1 MATTS
6 PATVLRANSTRLAN
20 FIFGRT
26 IACYRTQ
33 MRTPEPIHPDFGKKT
48 LATATVQELQL
59 ELFRRS
65 VASGSDIE
73 EFIRL
78 LLESQHLW
86 RGLIIDRLGVNEGG
100 HWLQPLSMIKLRNI
114 RQNYWNADTLFVL
127 CPNRDAA
134 KHLAKQFPLDR
145 FAVMI
150 DIKDDPEEVD
160 DALGGSDKGLVILQF
175 WWD

>member
-1 MATTS
+1 
-6 PATVLRANSTRLAN
+6 
-20 FIFGRT
+20 
-26 IACYRTQ
+26 
-33 MRTPEPIHPDFGKKT
+33 MRTPELIHPDFGQKT
-48 LATATVQELQL
+48 LITATVQELQL

-65 VASGSDIE
+65 VASDSEVE

-86 RGLIIDRLGVNEGG
+86 RGLIIDRLGINEGG
-100 HWLQPLSMIKLRNI
+100 FWLQPSSMIKLRNI
-114 RQNYWNADTLFVL
+114 HQNYWNADTLFVL

-134 KHLAKQFPLDR
+134 EELKNRFPLDR

-150 DIKDDPEEVD
+150 DIKDDPKEINS
-160 DALGGSDKGLVILQF
+160 ALGGSDKGLVILQF